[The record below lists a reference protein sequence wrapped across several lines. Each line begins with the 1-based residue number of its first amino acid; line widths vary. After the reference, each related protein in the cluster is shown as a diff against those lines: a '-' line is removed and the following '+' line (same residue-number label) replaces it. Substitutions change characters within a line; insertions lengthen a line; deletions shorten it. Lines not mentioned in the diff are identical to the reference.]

1 MKEQQEQIILINN
14 PSKQEESICPN
25 TEGPKYKSDAGTLT
39 ACYLLE
45 SDQTYFFPRFWHWG
59 KKHGP
64 WSRLGFTLS
73 PFQILGNFRFSEY
86 IHISEFETPD

>member
-1 MKEQQEQIILINN
+1 MNILINN

-45 SDQTYFFPRFWHWG
+45 SDQTFFFSTILALG
-59 KKHGP
+59 KKNMA
-64 WSRLGFTLS
+64 LG
-73 PFQILGNFRFSEY
+73 QG
-86 IHISEFETPD
+86 